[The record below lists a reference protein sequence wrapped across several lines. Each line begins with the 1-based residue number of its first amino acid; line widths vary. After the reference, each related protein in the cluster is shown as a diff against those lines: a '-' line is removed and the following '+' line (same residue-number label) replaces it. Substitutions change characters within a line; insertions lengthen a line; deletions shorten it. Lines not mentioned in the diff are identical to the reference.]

1 MALKPIEDVQVKAIE
16 GTVKALKAANLPH
29 EQISLA
35 VAAQIAAFEG
45 STRYRLK
52 LHEDALEDGSYLT
65 VIDTKADFVRARPA
79 GEDAQALRAKVFG
92 VPVTIRV
99 ADAKTAFT
107 NAQVADALR
116 ELADLVAALPKEA
129 KDAGKFDFNGKA
141 EAPGEEEGPGDDAPA
156 APVDSPDDLDLPEQ
170 EEEEEEPVV
179 L

>member
-29 EQISLA
+29 EQIAAA

-99 ADAKTAFT
+99 ADAKTSFT

-116 ELADLVAALPKEA
+116 ELANLVDGLPKEA
-129 KDAGKFDFNGKA
+129 KDAGKFDFNGK
-141 EAPGEEEGPGDDAPA
+141 EETPGEDESPSDDAP
-156 APVDSPDDLDLPEQ
+156 VDTPQDVDLPEQ
-170 EEEEEEPVV
+170 EEEEPVV